1 MCFGWA
7 YNEGAKMDC
16 HYCGTELEPVPC
28 EGHGY
33 YEFACPECHA
43 AFGSDYTGASWEW
56 HGPMEQENA
65 Q

>member
-1 MCFGWA
+1 
-7 YNEGAKMDC
+7 MDC